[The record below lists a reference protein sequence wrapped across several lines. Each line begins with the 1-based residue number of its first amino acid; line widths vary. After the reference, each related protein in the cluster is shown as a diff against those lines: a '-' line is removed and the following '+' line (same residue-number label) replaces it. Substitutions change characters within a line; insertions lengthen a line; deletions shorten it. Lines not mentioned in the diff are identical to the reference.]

1 MHWYYFTRSGND
13 LQVQLH
19 GGRIPPRPS
28 DANPANG
35 DPLTPWYTDEDHL
48 DAVHVHV
55 RAASLWQAEAKAH
68 DLVAA
73 EFLTPAI
80 VSPAIVSPG

>member
-48 DAVHVHV
+48 DAVPVHV

-80 VSPAIVSPG
+80 VTPAIVSLG

>member
-13 LQVQLH
+13 LQVQLQAAH
-19 GGRIPPRPS
+19 PLRIPPRPS

-80 VSPAIVSPG
+80 VSLG